1 MVRIRGSA
9 DWRASGDAL
18 SKLIPGPKRGGSGN
32 DGLRLCPSG
41 KSFALLVGLL
51 GQRIARA
58 SFTKRQSCTVLAGA
72 ETCFGSGAIFSS

>member
-1 MVRIRGSA
+1 MMVRIRGSA
-9 DWRASGDAL
+9 DWRGSEDAL

-32 DGLRLCPSG
+32 NDGRRLCPSG

-58 SFTKRQSCTVLAGA
+58 DDPARRRQAA
-72 ETCFGSGAIFSS
+72 A

>member
-1 MVRIRGSA
+1 MMVRIRGSA

-58 SFTKRQSCTVLAGA
+58 DDPARRRQAA
-72 ETCFGSGAIFSS
+72 A